1 MSNRRH
7 FLTQLAGAAGLGGLA
22 ALGLAGL
29 PGRVAAAGPGAGI
42 WRMPDEHGPQERVV
56 LALAAQPRVWGAQ
69 ADAGN
74 TARAVPPGAVEA
86 GAGSLRP
93 RQHRVPRGAAG

>member
-29 PGRVAAAGPGAGI
+29 PGRVAAAGQGAGT
-42 WRMPDEHGPQERVV
+42 WRMPDEHDPQ
-56 LALAAQPRVWGAQ
+56 
-69 ADAGN
+69 
-74 TARAVPPGAVEA
+74 
-86 GAGSLRP
+86 
-93 RQHRVPRGAAG
+93 